1 MLHCCI
7 FQLATPMNCLGS
19 QQREKM
25 AKETKAFLTQ
35 LVKKLIQPL
44 ETLEAAKPKEAWET
58 ENPKE
63 SLLQKRNLICSDT
76 GGSETDLPSKRHKL
90 RKDRTVLKLAYHV
103 EISQTRKGDPSDWVP
118 SLHWM
123 CSLVRKQQAHSFE
136 WTNADDY
143 FNFAVQT
150 CWRANKPALAA

>member
-44 ETLEAAKPKEAWET
+44 ETLEAAKPKEA
-58 ENPKE
+58 
-63 SLLQKRNLICSDT
+63 
-76 GGSETDLPSKRHKL
+76 
-90 RKDRTVLKLAYHV
+90 
-103 EISQTRKGDPSDWVP
+103 
-118 SLHWM
+118 
-123 CSLVRKQQAHSFE
+123 
-136 WTNADDY
+136 
-143 FNFAVQT
+143 
-150 CWRANKPALAA
+150 

>member
-1 MLHCCI
+1 MLHCCR

-44 ETLEAAKPKEAWET
+44 ETLEAAKPKEARET

-63 SLLQKRNLICSDT
+63 ALLQKRNLIS
-76 GGSETDLPSKRHKL
+76 SETDLLSKRHKL
-90 RKDRTVLKLAYHV
+90 KKDRTVLKLAYHV
-103 EISQTRKGDPSDWVP
+103 EISQTREGDPPDRVSSQDG
-118 SLHWM
+118 M
-123 CSLVRKQQAHSFE
+123 CSLGRKQQAHSFE